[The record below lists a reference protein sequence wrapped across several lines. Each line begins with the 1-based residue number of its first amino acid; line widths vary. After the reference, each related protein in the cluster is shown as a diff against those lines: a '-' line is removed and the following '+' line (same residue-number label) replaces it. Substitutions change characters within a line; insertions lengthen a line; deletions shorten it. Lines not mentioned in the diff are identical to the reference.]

1 MVIDYPRGPV
11 PAHSFTADT
20 APDEA
25 IEIQL
30 VWCSTASPRVAG
42 TVAYQLTA
50 WRTERNT
57 VGYSLLAPGG
67 TSCALQ
73 NLQSKTFFP
82 GKAKQGWQLQVID
95 WASAGLHEIKSIA

>member
-1 MVIDYPRGPV
+1 MSNRPYGRQ
-11 PAHSFTADT
+11 PA
-20 APDEA
+20 DEKA
-25 IEIQL
+25 RMW
-30 VWCSTASPRVAG
+30 VG
-42 TVAYQLTA
+42 TNHWLTA